1 MDTRMRLAIAD
12 IGQETCH
19 FTPVLTTVDTFR
31 QYGLYEGD
39 EILTK
44 LGNSNG
50 YIGAFLQ
57 AARDEKIDLDPVPLI
72 SGWGFASGPLTDET
86 VQFFIDKIESGLKKA
101 GTVDGFFFGLHG
113 AAAAVSEPDV
123 EGALLET
130 ARRVLGPNV
139 PIVSPFDHHGC
150 MTHRK
155 IANLNSLVGHRTQPH
170 HPYDSAYRAAKQ
182 LFAIVRG
189 EIQPAIAW
197 HRIPMITHQERFLT
211 ASGPMKLWFD
221 RARAM
226 EEMDKVIAVS
236 PFPMQPWLDVP
247 EGGWMTVVVTDND
260 KVLAE
265 ELSAQLA
272 QMAWNLREQFL
283 VQDSVPVSEA
293 VQRAIAAERG
303 LVILCDVGDNVFGGA
318 TGDSTVILSELL
330 HQEVAEPALITVVD
344 PPAVQACWAAGV
356 GSTLALSVGGKL
368 DPNFSHPLAVRAK
381 VAMLGEGVIQADV
394 VGRSEFDM
402 GRRAL
407 LEIGNVRLVVTENVG
422 IAGNHPIVYRSLGL
436 DPAAAKIAVIKTAS
450 NFQYYAGITSE
461 VIRVD
466 SFGHTMSQIEQFNWQ
481 HLPRP
486 IYPLDEIASWQ
497 ATPAGATSA

>member
-1 MDTRMRLAIAD
+1 MRLAIAD

-57 AARDEKIDLDPVPLI
+57 AARDEKIDLAPVPLI

-86 VQFFIDKIESGLKKA
+86 VKFFVDKIETGLRKA

-189 EIQPAIAW
+189 EIQPVIAW

-221 RARAM
+221 RAREM
-226 EEMDKVIAVS
+226 EKLDKVVAVS

-260 KVLAE
+260 KSLAE

-272 QMAWNLREQFL
+272 QMAWDLREQFL

-293 VQRAIAAERG
+293 VQRAISAERG
-303 LVILCDVGDNVFGGA
+303 LIILCDVGDNVFGGA

-330 HQEVAEPALITVVD
+330 RQEVPEPALITVVD

-356 GSTLALSVGGKL
+356 GSTLDLSVGGKL
-368 DPNFSHPLAVRAK
+368 DPNFSRPLAMRAK
-381 VAMLGEGVIQADV
+381 VARLGEGVIQADV

-407 LEIGNVRLVVTENVG
+407 LEIDHVRLVVTENVG

-450 NFQYYAGITSE
+450 NFQYYADLTSE

-497 ATPAGATSA
+497 ATPAGTASA

>member
-1 MDTRMRLAIAD
+1 MRLAIAD

-19 FTPVLTTVDTFR
+19 FTPVKTTVDTFR

-39 EILTK
+39 EILAK
-44 LGNSNG
+44 LGKSNG

-57 AARDEKIDLDPVPLI
+57 AARDEKIDLDPVPII
-72 SGWGFASGPLTDET
+72 SGWGFASGPLTDAT
-86 VQFFIDKIESGLKKA
+86 AQFFIEKIESGLRRA
-101 GTVDGFFFGLHG
+101 GPIDGFFFGLHG
-113 AAAAVSEPDV
+113 AAAADSEPDV
-123 EGALLET
+123 EGALLEA
-130 ARRVLGPNV
+130 ARRVLGPDV

-155 IANLNSLVGHRTQPH
+155 INNLNSLVGHRTQPH
-170 HPYDSAYRAAKQ
+170 QPYDSAYRAAKQ

-189 EIQPAIAW
+189 EIQPVIAW

-211 ASGPMKLWFD
+211 AHAPMKVWFD

-260 KVLAE
+260 KGLAE
-265 ELSAQLA
+265 ELSAELA
-272 QMAWNLREQFL
+272 QMAWEMREQFL
-283 VQDSVPVSEA
+283 VQDSIPVSEA

-318 TGDSTVILSELL
+318 TGDSTVILGELL
-330 HQEVAEPALITVVD
+330 RQQVPELALITVVD
-344 PPAVQACWAAGV
+344 PVAVQECWEAGV
-356 GSTLALSVGGKL
+356 GNTFDLSVGGKM
-368 DPNFSHPLAVRAK
+368 DPVFSHPLTVTAK
-381 VAMLGEGVIQADV
+381 IATLGEGVIQADV

-407 LEIGNVRLVVTENVG
+407 LEIDNVRLVVTENVG
-422 IAGNHPIVYRSLGL
+422 IAGNHPIVYRSFGL
-436 DPAAAKIAVIKTAS
+436 EPADAKIVVIKTAS
-450 NFQYYAGITSE
+450 NFQYYADITSE

-497 ATPAGATSA
+497 ARPVDAMKS